1 MCQNLMDSIRVVMY
15 SHFISLISNAINTE
29 KYSIE
34 KILILILKKIS
45 RLRNLSRNI
54 VFMVRLPV
62 YHLRPFLDYNQSADW
77 SDC

>member
-34 KILILILKKIS
+34 KILILILKKNFKVKKLIQEYCIYGQITCVSFATIS
-45 RLRNLSRNI
+45 RL
-54 VFMVRLPV
+54 
-62 YHLRPFLDYNQSADW
+62 
-77 SDC
+77 